1 MRQMRKSRWLFF
13 AAAIVVGLF
22 AGLILGWMITPP
34 KPRMD
39 AALSEL
45 RADYK
50 TDLVLMAAER
60 FALEQDKLAALDQ
73 LAAVDGSDPL
83 TLMVNSI
90 TYGEGIGL
98 PADESAKIRR
108 LFNALD
114 MSTIEAWREGRSGQ

>member
-1 MRQMRKSRWLFF
+1 MRKSRWLFF
-13 AAAIVVGLF
+13 AAAIMVGLF
-22 AGLILGWMITPP
+22 AGLVLGWMITPP

-98 PADESAKIRR
+98 PGDESAKIRR

-114 MSTIEAWREGRSGQ
+114 MSTIEAWREGRNGR